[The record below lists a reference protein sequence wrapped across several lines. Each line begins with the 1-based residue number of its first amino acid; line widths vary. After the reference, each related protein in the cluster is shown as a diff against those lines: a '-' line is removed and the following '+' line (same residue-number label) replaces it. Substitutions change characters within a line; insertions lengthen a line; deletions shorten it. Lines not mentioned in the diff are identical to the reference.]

1 MYLFQGLLLEV
12 DDDDREKSTRTRL
25 PLQTL
30 ASFVLKHSSLPFILQ
45 QSSTDDQVAEIEMRI
60 AEEFGIVQAYLTVW
74 RSTGG
79 VNKEAPKQV
88 DDKLHQELE
97 EIVYPW
103 LEIKADPAPERSDGR
118 FAKAFPL
125 TFPTGS
131 GDLYHARLRS
141 DFSTADWAQHVFR
154 YYDGRALSYLRGH
167 RVVWAIFNTFL
178 CEAAHTKGSLLQKHS
193 HVSVLLRKTF

>member
-1 MYLFQGLLLEV
+1 M
-12 DDDDREKSTRTRL
+12 
-25 PLQTL
+25 
-30 ASFVLKHSSLPFILQ
+30 
-45 QSSTDDQVAEIEMRI
+45 
-60 AEEFGIVQAYLTVW
+60 VQAYLTVW

-103 LEIKADPAPERSDGR
+103 PEIKADPTPERSDGR

-154 YYDGRALSYLRGH
+154 YTTSLFLFEGTSWRQQHRNKANALCL
-167 RVVWAIFNTFL
+167 L
-178 CEAAHTKGSLLQKHS
+178 CFVRELGYAATLQHS
-193 HVSVLLRKTF
+193 SKQLVELGQK